1 MEAHVLY
8 MSKVSFETRIFMG
21 ALEGKTAII
30 SGGGTGIGSA
40 IASRFHEE
48 GAKVVIC
55 GRRVE
60 KLEET
65 ASKITSDGKSFFIIR
80 ADVTAESDIVRVAE
94 FTLEN
99 TGRIDLLVNNAGT
112 HGRRDHTITPVL
124 ELSHPEWERIISTN
138 LTSAF
143 LFTKAV
149 LPVMIGQRYGNIL
162 NISSLAAKTG
172 GLVNGA
178 HYVASKAGMM
188 GLTKSLARGYA
199 YANIRVNTLCLGRFE
214 TPSNV
219 NVPEEFHKRVISQIP
234 LGRLGTLKEAA
245 NAALFL
251 VSDASSY
258 VTGANLDINGG
269 WYMD

>member
-1 MEAHVLY
+1 
-8 MSKVSFETRIFMG
+8 MG
-21 ALEGKTAII
+21 VLEGRTAIV

-40 IASRFHEE
+40 IASRLFEE
-48 GAKVVIC
+48 GARVVIC
-55 GRRVE
+55 SRTIERLKE
-60 KLEET
+60 A
-65 ASKITSDGKSFFIIR
+65 ASRITSDGKRFFIIQ
-80 ADVTAESDIVRVAE
+80 ADVTVESEIVRVAE
-94 FTLEN
+94 FALKN
-99 TGRIDLLVNNAGT
+99 TGRIDILINNAGT
-112 HGRRDHTITPVL
+112 HGRNDHTITPAL
-124 ELSHPEWERIISTN
+124 ELTRPEWDRILSTN

-143 LFTKAV
+143 LFSKTV
-149 LPVMIGQRYGNIL
+149 LPIMIEQQYGSIL

-199 YANIRVNTLCLGRFE
+199 FANVRVNTLCLGRFE

-219 NVPEEFHKRVISQIP
+219 NVPEDFHQKVIAQIP
-234 LGRLGTLKEAA
+234 MGRLGTLREAA

-251 VSDASSY
+251 VSEASSY

>member
-1 MEAHVLY
+1 MRV
-8 MSKVSFETRIFMG
+8 
-21 ALEGKTAII
+21 LEGRTAIV

-40 IASRFHEE
+40 IASRFFEE

-55 GRRVE
+55 GRRIE
-60 KLEET
+60 RLKET
-65 ASKITSDGKSFFIIR
+65 ASRITSDGKSFFIIQ
-80 ADVTAESDIVRVAE
+80 ADVTVESEIVRVAE
-94 FTLEN
+94 FALKN
-99 TGRIDLLVNNAGT
+99 TGRIDILVNNAGT
-112 HGRRDHTITPVL
+112 HGRKDHTITPAL
-124 ELSHPEWERIISTN
+124 DLTRPEWDRILSTN

-143 LFTKAV
+143 LFSKAV
-149 LPVMIGQRYGNIL
+149 LPVMIEQRYGSIV

-199 YANIRVNTLCLGRFE
+199 FANVRVNTLSLGRFE

-219 NVPEEFHKRVISQIP
+219 NVPEEFHQRVIAQIP
-234 LGRLGTLKEAA
+234 MGRMGTLREAA

-251 VSDASSY
+251 ASDASSY
-258 VTGANLDINGG
+258 ITGANLDINGG

>member
-1 MEAHVLY
+1 
-8 MSKVSFETRIFMG
+8 MG
-21 ALEGKTAII
+21 ILEGKTAIV

-40 IASRFHEE
+40 IASRFFEE
-48 GAKVVIC
+48 GAKIVIC
-55 GRRVE
+55 GRRIE
-60 KLEET
+60 NLKEA
-65 ASKITSDGKSFFIIR
+65 ASRVASDGKSFFIIQ
-80 ADVTAESDIVRVAE
+80 ADVTLESDIVRIKE
-94 FTLEN
+94 FALKN
-99 TGRIDLLVNNAGT
+99 TGRIDILVNNAGT
-112 HGRRDHTITPVL
+112 HGRKDHTITPAL
-124 ELSHPEWERIISTN
+124 EMTRTEWDRILSTN

-143 LFTKAV
+143 LFSKTV
-149 LPVMIGQRYGNIL
+149 LPIMIEQQYGSIL

-172 GLVNGA
+172 GLVNGV

-188 GLTKSLARGYA
+188 GLTKSLARGSA
-199 YANIRVNTLCLGRFE
+199 FANVRVNTLCLGRFE

-219 NVPEEFHKRVISQIP
+219 NVPEEFHQKVIAQIP
-234 LGRLGTLKEAA
+234 MGRLGTLREAA

>member
-1 MEAHVLY
+1 MA
-8 MSKVSFETRIFMG
+8 R
-21 ALEGKTAII
+21 
-30 SGGGTGIGSA
+30 
-40 IASRFHEE
+40 RFCEE
-48 GAKVVIC
+48 GAKVIIC

-60 KLEET
+60 KLRET
-65 ASKITSDGKSFFIIR
+65 SSAIDPEGKSLWAVQ
-80 ADVTAESDIVRVAE
+80 ADVTVESDIVRVAR
-94 FTLEN
+94 FALDRA
-99 TGRIDLLVNNAGT
+99 GRIDILINNAGT
-112 HGRRDHTITPVL
+112 HGRKDHTIPPVL
-124 ELSHPEWERIISTN
+124 ELGQSEWERILSAN

-143 LFTKAV
+143 LFSKAV
-149 LPVMIGQRYGNIL
+149 LPVMIEQRCGAIL

-178 HYVASKAGMM
+178 HYVASKAGMI
-188 GLTKSLARGYA
+188 GLTKTLARGYA

-219 NVPEEFHKRVISQIP
+219 NVPEEFHRKVVSQIP
-234 LGRLGTLKEAA
+234 LGRLGTLREAA

-258 VTGANLDINGG
+258 ITGANLDINGG

>member
-1 MEAHVLY
+1 
-8 MSKVSFETRIFMG
+8 MG

-30 SGGGTGIGSA
+30 SGGGTGIGAA

-48 GAKVVIC
+48 GARVVIC

-65 ASKITSDGKSFFIIR
+65 ASEIPFDGKNFFFIQ
-80 ADVTAESDIVRVAE
+80 ADVTAESDILRVAE
-94 FTLEN
+94 FTLDN
-99 TGRIDLLVNNAGT
+99 TRRIDILVNNAGT
-112 HGRRDHTITPVL
+112 HGRNDHTITPAL
-124 ELSHPEWERIISTN
+124 ELSQLEWDRILSTN

-143 LFTKAV
+143 LFAKAV
-149 LPVMIGQRYGNIL
+149 LPVMIQQRYGNIL

-178 HYVASKAGMM
+178 HYVASKAGMI

-219 NVPEEFHKRVISQIP
+219 NVPESFHQKVIAQIP
-234 LGRLGTLKEAA
+234 LGRLGTLNEAA

-258 VTGANLDINGG
+258 ITGANLDINGG